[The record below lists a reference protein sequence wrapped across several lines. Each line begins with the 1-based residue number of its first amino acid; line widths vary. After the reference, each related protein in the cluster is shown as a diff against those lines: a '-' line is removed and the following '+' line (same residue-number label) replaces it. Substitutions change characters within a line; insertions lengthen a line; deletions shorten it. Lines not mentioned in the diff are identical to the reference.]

1 MGPIR
6 VIVSTTTPPLR
17 PFSLGMVRELVGL
30 LGDRRSAARGDA
42 GFVPSQL

>member
-1 MGPIR
+1 MR
-6 VIVSTTTPPLR
+6 VFVSTITPPLR
-17 PFSLGMVRELVGL
+17 PFDLGTIPELVGL